1 MDTPPTVSVR
11 IARKVAITTYENV
24 DVAIALAGIPAGAT
38 RQQIEDA
45 MQTAELTFDVL
56 QLGMAEVIRETLKN
70 SSKGL
75 LA

>member
-1 MDTPPTVSVR
+1 MDKPPTVSVR
-11 IARKVAITTYENV
+11 IARKVGIVPYENV
-24 DVAIALAGIPAGAT
+24 DVSIELAGIPVGAT
-38 RQQIEDA
+38 RQQVEDA